1 MIDVCVREH
10 DDVDLLDV
18 AGEPQVFLAALPTV
32 SLKHPAVEK
41 DGLPVDAQDVTG
53 AGDFTGSTR
62 KLYFHSGNVAR
73 SLNRPN
79 WCLYLSELPRA
90 KPGIRPSFSIG
101 GHAACCT
108 DAVFPSS
115 DGSPG
120 SGNRILTSPA
130 RGGCH
135 L

>member
-10 DDVDLLDV
+10 DDVDLLDG

-62 KLYFHSGNVAR
+62 KLYFHSGNEQR
-73 SLNRPN
+73 PPNRPN
-79 WCLYLSELPRA
+79 CSLNSINLPLPNPA
-90 KPGIRPSFSIG
+90 IRPSSTIG
-101 GHAACCT
+101 GHPPCLT
-108 DAVFPSS
+108 DAV
-115 DGSPG
+115 
-120 SGNRILTSPA
+120 
-130 RGGCH
+130 
-135 L
+135 